1 MESDTQD
8 EQRVTGAE
16 PPAALNQGIERTAA
30 ILRALGKMQEAGA
43 RLTDVSAE
51 TGLSKSTAHRLLAAL
66 VQIGFVEQDTST
78 GRFYLSYEMFTL
90 GSAAANRNGI
100 VQLAHDAMQRLIE
113 RTEDSVTLHARSGPN
128 DSICLAR
135 LEGHFPVKVMTMSV
149 GDRRPLGIG
158 SGPLAILAFLSDS
171 EIESIIAANM
181 SRYAEYPSY
190 SGPRLYEM
198 VEATRRQG
206 YAINQGG
213 IVPEIYGVAV
223 PIMSRDAKPIAAISI
238 ATISARMQA
247 PRLTTIISWLLAEA
261 RRTEQQVLKITAG
274 LNESSMHRL
283 GVA

>member
-149 GDRRPLGIG
+149 GDRRPLRNRINHCGQHVTLCRI
-158 SGPLAILAFLSDS
+158 SLVQRAAPLRNGRS
-171 EIESIIAANM
+171 N
-181 SRYAEYPSY
+181 
-190 SGPRLYEM
+190 
-198 VEATRRQG
+198 AT
-206 YAINQGG
+206 
-213 IVPEIYGVAV
+213 P
-223 PIMSRDAKPIAAISI
+223 
-238 ATISARMQA
+238 
-247 PRLTTIISWLLAEA
+247 
-261 RRTEQQVLKITAG
+261 G
-274 LNESSMHRL
+274 LRH
-283 GVA
+283 